1 MTPEQFLQLAKI
13 LPEAMLLV
21 TSAGEILAGNQ
32 PGANLLG
39 VKRKDLA
46 GKWLWELMTESP
58 TEVTAYLERCAKSRQ
73 LVLGRLTLAKEGRG
87 DTAAVCRVE
96 GAVVRPWSAAAP
108 ALVLLRLE
116 RRSTANA
123 EFIRLNQKLEELTQ
137 EIQRRQQAQAQL
149 AQSHAELTALLDK
162 FQKTQVQ
169 LIQTEKM
176 SSLGQLV
183 AGVAHEIN
191 NPVNFIYANLA
202 HVHQYVNDLLGLLR
216 LYEEHYPDPVPAIQ
230 AEREAIDLAFL
241 CRDLDKALNSMQ
253 VGANRICEIVKSL
266 RTFSRLDEAEVK
278 QVDIHEGIDS
288 TLVILHNRLK
298 GTSER
303 PAITVTKAYG
313 DLPLIDCYP
322 GQLNQVFMN
331 LLANAIDA
339 LESVQQRRQANYLH
353 DHPGQI
359 WICTSVCR
367 AGWVA
372 ITIADNGPGMP
383 ESVIQRIFDPF
394 FTTKPIGQG
403 TGLGLAI
410 SYQIVTERHRGK
422 LYCTSVPG
430 EGTTFTIEIPIRRL
444 VA

>member
-73 LVLGRLTLAKEGRG
+73 LVLGRLTLAKGGGG
-87 DTAAVCRVE
+87 DTAVCRVA
-96 GAVVRPWSAAAP
+96 GAVARPCSAAAP

-137 EIQRRQQAQAQL
+137 EIQRRQQAQAEL

-191 NPVNFIYANLA
+191 NPVNFIYGNLA

-230 AEREAIDLAFL
+230 AERAAIDLVFL
-241 CRDLDKALNSMQ
+241 RRDLDKALNSMQ

-331 LLANAIDA
+331 LLGNAIDA
-339 LESVQQRRQANYLH
+339 LEAVQQHRQVNYLH

-359 WICTSVCR
+359 WIRTSVCR

-383 ESVIQRIFDPF
+383 ESVVQRIFDPF

-410 SYQIVTERHRGK
+410 SYQIVTERHGGK

-444 VA
+444 VT

>member
-1 MTPEQFLQLAKI
+1 M
-13 LPEAMLLV
+13 
-21 TSAGEILAGNQ
+21 
-32 PGANLLG
+32 
-39 VKRKDLA
+39 
-46 GKWLWELMTESP
+46 
-58 TEVTAYLERCAKSRQ
+58 
-73 LVLGRLTLAKEGRG
+73 
-87 DTAAVCRVE
+87 
-96 GAVVRPWSAAAP
+96 
-108 ALVLLRLE
+108 
-116 RRSTANA
+116 
-123 EFIRLNQKLEELTQ
+123 
-137 EIQRRQQAQAQL
+137 

-191 NPVNFIYANLA
+191 NPVNFIYGNLA

-230 AEREAIDLAFL
+230 AERAAIDLAFVR
-241 CRDLDKALNSMQ
+241 RDLDKALNSMQ

-278 QVDIHEGIDS
+278 QVDVHEGIDS
-288 TLVILHNRLK
+288 TLVILHSRLK
-298 GTSER
+298 ATSER

-331 LLANAIDA
+331 LLGNAIDA
-339 LESVQQRRQANYLH
+339 LEALQQHRQANYLH

-359 WICTSVCR
+359 WIRTSVCR

-383 ESVIQRIFDPF
+383 ESVVQRIFDPF

-410 SYQIVTERHRGK
+410 SYQIVTERHGGK